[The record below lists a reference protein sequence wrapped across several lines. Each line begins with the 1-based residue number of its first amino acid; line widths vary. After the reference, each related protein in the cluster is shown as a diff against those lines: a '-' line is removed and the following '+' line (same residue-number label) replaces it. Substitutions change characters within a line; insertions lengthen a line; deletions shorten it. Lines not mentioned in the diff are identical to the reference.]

1 MAPGKINPP
10 SVVEQSTDKTIVIG
24 EDAAQ
29 RKALLLPDELLS
41 ARKAPHPLYMFL
53 AETLESFSIS
63 GSPESFLPQDE
74 ECTDPALPEADE
86 IERSCRTPLENYDL
100 KKKIAEGGQGYIHR
114 AWDHQFRRTV
124 AVKSLLTEKLH
135 SPVRKAFFRE
145 AQVTAQLQHPGIVPI
160 HNLWVDQGDC
170 PHLAM
175 KLVEGI
181 TLRKKLEKIRKFYDT
196 LPWRKIASQER
207 SQQKERL
214 EIFLKICDAMA
225 YAHSRNVLHRDLK
238 PENIML
244 GRFGAV
250 YVLDWGLATALSEEH
265 DSIQFPVCG
274 TPRYIAPEV
283 LNHQPYGKAAD
294 VYQMGLILFEL
305 VYLRHAYPLAD
316 TTAAMAAGM
325 EGKTAPQEHLYGCR
339 TAPLLDRIIAKAIA
353 FRPEDRYPQIRDL
366 ARDIHAYLN
375 QSPVSVD
382 KHPLW
387 SAFTRMLMRHSQKL
401 LALIAI
407 LTLLVFGLISWNLA
421 TILQNERRMEMREN
435 VLRSVYGTHL
445 RNVLTVG
452 ARFSEIDSMLKQ
464 LVREAETRLESLPE
478 PDKNGKFYDA
488 AAWRDP
494 ASCPPG
500 FRYSVSQGMK
510 ASFEVP
516 LYKFA
521 GKPFPELKSYLTALT
536 PMVRSCRKVIQWNS
550 LETDARSAKTEDPA
564 KTRTPVIAVNIGLQN
579 GLLMTYPYSGIFPE
593 DYDPRTRPWY
603 AGGARQK
610 QNQVHWTNPYLDTR
624 ANKIVISASA
634 PVRDKQGRLIA
645 VLGLDLEPDTMIRAF
660 IQHDLTASHVHG
672 RYLLNKNGRIIA
684 TDGNLK
690 PSVKDGRLYRFPYQE
705 LFPEMQQLKTG
716 RLFLDRE
723 ETQLLIF
730 HYLKPLDC
738 FFAEVIDFGEM
749 MRDTVP
755 AAARGTGSEP
765 DSLE

>member
-1 MAPGKINPP
+1 MAPGKIDPP
-10 SVVEQSTDKTIVIG
+10 SAAEQNADKTIVIG
-24 EDAAQ
+24 EDAVQ
-29 RKALLLPDELLS
+29 LKALLLPDELLS
-41 ARKAPHPLYMFL
+41 ARKSPHPLYMFL

-63 GSPESFLPQDE
+63 GNPDSLFSPEENCD
-74 ECTDPALPEADE
+74 DPALPEADE
-86 IERSCRTPLENYDL
+86 IERCCQTPLENYDL
-100 KKKIAEGGQGYIHR
+100 KNKIAEGGQGYIHR
-114 AWDHQFRRTV
+114 AWDRQFRRTV
-124 AVKSLLTEKLH
+124 AVKSLLSEKLH
-135 SPVRKAFFRE
+135 SSVRKAFFRE
-145 AQVTAQLQHPGIVPI
+145 AQITAQLQHPGIVPI
-160 HNLWVDQGDC
+160 HNLWVDRGDC

-175 KLVEGI
+175 KLVEGS
-181 TLRKKLEKIRKFYDT
+181 TLRKKLENIRKFYDT
-196 LPWRKIASQER
+196 LPWRKITSQER
-207 SQQKERL
+207 ILQKERL

-250 YVLDWGLATALSEEH
+250 YVLDWGLAASLPEGRDT
-265 DSIQFPVCG
+265 IQSPTCG

-316 TTAAMAAGM
+316 PAAAMAAGM
-325 EGKTAPQEHLYGCR
+325 SGKTAPQEHLYGCR
-339 TAPLLDRIIAKAIA
+339 TAPLLDWIIAKATA
-353 FRPEDRYPQIRDL
+353 FKPEDRYQSIRDM
-366 ARDIHAYLN
+366 ARDVHAFLN
-375 QSPVSVD
+375 QAPVSVD
-382 KHPLW
+382 KHPRW

-421 TILQNERRMEMREN
+421 TILQNERRTEMRES

-452 ARFSEIDSMLKQ
+452 YRFAEIDSMIKQ
-464 LVREAETRLESLPE
+464 LVCEAETRLETLPE
-478 PDKNGKFYDA
+478 PDKNGKFYDYR
-488 AAWRDP
+488 AWRDP
-494 ASCPPG
+494 ATCPPG
-500 FRYSVSQGMK
+500 FRDSVSQGMK

-516 LYKFA
+516 LYKTS
-521 GKPFPELKSYLTALT
+521 GKPFPELNAYLTALN
-536 PMVRSCRKVIQWNS
+536 PMVRSWRKVILWNS
-550 LETDARSAKTEDPA
+550 LETGTKSAEPADPA
-564 KTRTPVIAVNIGLQN
+564 KTRMPVIAVNIGLQN

-593 DYDPRTRPWY
+593 NYDPRSRPWY
-603 AGGARQK
+603 VGIAK
-610 QNQVHWTNPYLDTR
+610 QNRNQVHWTNPYLDTR

-634 PVRDKQGRLIA
+634 PVRDRQGRLIA
-645 VLGLDLEPDTMIRAF
+645 VLGVDLEPDTMIRAF

-690 PSVKDGRLYRFPYQE
+690 PSAQNPRLYRFPYQE
-705 LFPEMQQLKTG
+705 LFPEMQRLKTG

-730 HYLKPLDC
+730 HYIKPLDC

-749 MRDTVP
+749 MQDTVP
-755 AAARGTGSEP
+755 AAAE
-765 DSLE
+765 